1 MSITVSSTIGLQ
13 REIIAVKETES
24 NATQVEVID
33 HTMLPLH
40 QDQCLNEVMLEEDPI
55 IQVQIMEKNHQAV
68 TTTGA
73 NTLRFVLTHQQIGQ
87 EVVAQH
93 LLVLIGTF
101 VEEVVNMEAQD
112 HQAVQGHPKVV
123 IVAAATTIT
132 EATGTE
138 LF

>member
-33 HTMLPLH
+33 HTMLPLP
-40 QDQCLNEVMLEEDPI
+40 QDQCLNEVMLDEDPI

-73 NTLRFVLTHQQIGQ
+73 NTLKFVLNHQQIG
-87 EVVAQH
+87 
-93 LLVLIGTF
+93 
-101 VEEVVNMEAQD
+101 
-112 HQAVQGHPKVV
+112 
-123 IVAAATTIT
+123 
-132 EATGTE
+132 
-138 LF
+138 

>member
-1 MSITVSSTIGLQ
+1 MS
-13 REIIAVKETES
+13 
-24 NATQVEVID
+24 
-33 HTMLPLH
+33 
-40 QDQCLNEVMLEEDPI
+40 
-55 IQVQIMEKNHQAV
+55 
-68 TTTGA
+68 
-73 NTLRFVLTHQQIGQ
+73 TLRFELHLPRGLEAIAV
-87 EVVAQH
+87 QH
-93 LLVLIGTF
+93 HRGLIGTF

>member
-33 HTMLPLH
+33 HTMLPLP
-40 QDQCLNEVMLEEDPI
+40 QEQCLNEVMLEEDPI

-73 NTLRFVLTHQQIGQ
+73 NTLKFVLNHQQIGL
-87 EVVAQH
+87 EVVVQH
-93 LLVLIGTF
+93 PLVLIGTF

-112 HQAVQGHPKVV
+112 HQAVQGHLKVV

-132 EATGTE
+132 EAAGTE